1 MTALALHAARVFDG
15 RTMLEDA
22 TVTVH
27 GATVADVGAGPLR
40 GAGTEDLGDV
50 TLLPGLVDCHQHL
63 CFDGNGTLEEQ
74 VATAT
79 DDDLVARV
87 QTNARRALRAGI
99 TTIRDLGDRNY
110 VTLRARDQPGLP
122 TIIAAGPPITARGGH
137 CWFLGGECGGD
148 TLVSAVHE
156 RHRRGCDVIK
166 IMVTGGALT
175 PTYPLWASQ
184 FTANEVHAVV
194 DTAHAVGLP
203 VAAHCHGLEG
213 TAAAAAAGVDTI
225 EHCTFMSA
233 AGSTTPDEP
242 LMTAILAAGVTI
254 SATLGRHPSHEAP
267 PIVERNLTAV
277 LDALR
282 DLRARGARIVVG
294 TDAGI
299 ALGKPH
305 DILPRA
311 AEQLAHVGI
320 EGIDLLATLTRAAA
334 DACGLGHRKGRLAA
348 SYDADMLAVN
358 GNPATDPAALLDVA
372 GVWHRGTRVR

>member
-1 MTALALHAARVFDG
+1 MSTFALHAARVFDG
-15 RTMLEDA
+15 RTMLDAA
-22 TVTVH
+22 TVTVK
-27 GATVADVGAGPLR
+27 GATVIDVCAGIPD
-40 GAGTEDLGDV
+40 GVAVEDLGDV

-63 CFDGNGTLEEQ
+63 CFDGNGTLEDQ
-74 VATAT
+74 VAAAT
-79 DDDLVARV
+79 DDDLIERV
-87 QTNARRALRAGI
+87 HANARRALRAGI
-99 TTIRDLGDRNY
+99 TTIRDLGDRSY

-122 TIIAAGPPITARGGH
+122 TIVAAGPPITARGGH
-137 CWFLGGECGGD
+137 CWFLGGECDGD
-148 TLVSAVHE
+148 TLVSAVNE
-156 RHRRGCDVIK
+156 RHRHGCDVVK

-175 PTYPLWASQ
+175 PTYPPWASQ
-184 FTANEVHAVV
+184 FTANEVRTVV
-194 DTAHAVGLP
+194 EAAHAVGLP
-203 VAAHCHGLEG
+203 VAAHCHGMEG
-213 TAAAAAAGVDTI
+213 TAAAVAAGVDTI
-225 EHCTFMSA
+225 EHCTFMSE

-254 SATLGRHPSHEAP
+254 SATLGRHPSHRAP

-282 DLRARGARIVVG
+282 DLRARGARVVVG

-311 AEQLAHVGI
+311 AEQLAHIGI
-320 EGIDLLATLTRAAA
+320 EGMDLLATLTAAAA
-334 DACGLGHRKGRLAA
+334 DACGLGSHKGRVAT
-348 SYDADMLAVN
+348 SYDADLLAVT